1 MQSELDWTPTIS
13 FTAAGSVIDFAVAAG
28 DDVEQSLVYIMSTGT
43 GIIIEKKP
51 IVLVTCTEKVGEL
64 AWSQRAFTGLDWH
77 VQLATPSVIEVAGA
91 GLDVYTEEP
100 KISKKLLTLPN
111 VVLLPHIGSATIEG
125 RLQMG
130 DKVIIN
136 VQTFWD
142 GHTPPDRVIEA
153 ML

>member
-1 MQSELDWTPTIS
+1 MQPSAYLVNTSRGE
-13 FTAAGSVIDFAVAAG
+13 VIDEAA
-28 DDVEQSLVYIMSTGT
+28 
-43 GIIIEKKP
+43 
-51 IVLVTCTEKVGEL
+51 L
-64 AWSQRAFTGLDWH
+64 ADLLAQRH
-77 VQLATPSVIEVAGA
+77 IAGA
-91 GLDVYTEEP
+91 GLDVYSNEP
-100 KISKKLLTLPN
+100 EIPASLRDLPN

>member
-1 MQSELDWTPTIS
+1 MGSEMCIRDSLLSADRLALMQPSAYLVNTSRGDVVDETALTEL
-13 FTAAGSVIDFAVAAG
+13 
-28 DDVEQSLVYIMSTGT
+28 
-43 GIIIEKKP
+43 
-51 IVLVTCTEKVGEL
+51 L
-64 AWSQRAFTGLDWH
+64 AKRH
-77 VQLATPSVIEVAGA
+77 IAGA